1 MSRTRIL
8 LGAVSALA
16 LATMATSSANAQ
28 VFNGTVEGDYSSI
41 EPSGH
46 GGSIDAWGGGGSVET
61 ALGSLGLNAQLDAGY
76 HDISAFHHDISDYNV
91 GGDLFWQGDRG
102 RLGATVNYQNFNCC
116 GITVDATNYGAF
128 AELYVMPELTVGVK
142 GGAFS
147 GNIGIGGVNVGLNG
161 AYVGGQAEG
170 YIMPDLALTGMIDY
184 TSYSHG
190 ISEDDYTAQA
200 EWLVSEQTPVSVTFG
215 YTRSN
220 FSGTGGNANTF
231 MVGLKLYLD
240 GNGAQT
246 LVDRQRSAN
255 ESWGSKFDTN
265 GIAFQF

>member
-16 LATMATSSANAQ
+16 LATMAMSSADAQ
-28 VFNGTVEGDYSSI
+28 VFNGTLEGDYSSI
-41 EPSGH
+41 DLSGH
-46 GGSIDAWGGGGSVET
+46 NGSANVWGGGGSAET
-61 ALGSLGLNAQLDAGY
+61 ALGGLGLNAQLDAGY
-76 HDISAFHHDISDYNV
+76 HDISVVHHDVGDFTI

-102 RLGATVNYQNFNCC
+102 RLGASVDYQNLSCC
-116 GITVDATNYGAF
+116 SQTIDLTNYGAF

-147 GNIGIGGVNVGLNG
+147 GSFGIDGS
-161 AYVGGQAEG
+161 YVGGEAEG
-170 YIMPDLALTGMIDY
+170 YVMPDLAISGLLDY
-184 TSYSHG
+184 TSYDHG
-190 ISEDDYTAQA
+190 FSEVDYTAQG
-200 EWLVSEQTPVSVTFG
+200 EWLVSEQTPVSVTLG

-220 FSGTGGNANTF
+220 FSHGGGSANTF

-255 ESWGSKFDTN
+255 ESWGSKFSTN
-265 GIAFQF
+265 GVALQF

>member
-16 LATMATSSANAQ
+16 LATMAMGPANAQ
-28 VFNGTVEGDYSSI
+28 VFNGALEGDYSSLDLNA
-41 EPSGH
+41 H
-46 GGSIDAWGGGGSVET
+46 NGSANVWGGGGSVET
-61 ALGSLGLNAQLDAGY
+61 ALGGLGLNAQLDAGY
-76 HDISAFHHDISDYNV
+76 HDISAFHHDIGDFNV

-102 RLGATVNYQNFNCC
+102 RLGATVDYQNLSCC
-116 GITVDATNYGAF
+116 STTIDVTNYGAF

-147 GNIGIGGVNVGLNG
+147 GNFGIEGSYAGGEAVG
-161 AYVGGQAEG
+161 YV
-170 YIMPDLALTGMIDY
+170 MPDLALSGLLDY
-184 TSYSHG
+184 TSLDHG
-190 ISEDDYTAQA
+190 SSELDYTAQA

-215 YTRSN
+215 YTYSDFN
-220 FSGTGGNANTF
+220 HGGSANTF
-231 MVGLKLYLD
+231 LVGIKLYLD

-255 ESWGSKFDTN
+255 ESWGSKFSTT
-265 GIAFQF
+265 GVALQF